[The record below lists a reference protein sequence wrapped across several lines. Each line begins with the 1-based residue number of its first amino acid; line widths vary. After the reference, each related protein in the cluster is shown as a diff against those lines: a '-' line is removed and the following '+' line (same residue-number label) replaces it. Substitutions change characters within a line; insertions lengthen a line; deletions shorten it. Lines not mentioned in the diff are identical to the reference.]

1 MKSLF
6 PKRRP
11 SERFLAAIASS
22 KIPHTTAAY
31 TGRSRVLSER
41 RLFSRRAPPRAVE
54 DDPAKRHTYTSFGVV
69 TGAGLD
75 WMPFRFAGGIYDGD
89 SGLVRFGAR
98 DYDPSVGRWLMK
110 DPVRW
115 QGRQSNLF
123 VYIGDNPVN
132 GTDPRGTWYTA
143 ACKAAIWAGCRQGCS
158 GGTSWGQKAVCSTL
172 CNAAGKYMFCEW
184 HDSGEPEPQQPDGG
198 MCAGPEPEPEPA
210 PEPPCDPTV
219 SSCGP

>member
-1 MKSLF
+1 VPDF
-6 PKRRP
+6 VIRGT
-11 SERFLAAIASS
+11 AIYRILSDQLGS
-22 KIPHTTAAY
+22 PRIVVDITT
-31 TGRSRVLSER
+31 GEVVQRMRHDEFGNV
-41 RLFSRRAPPRAVE
+41 VE
-54 DDPAKRHTYTSFGVV
+54 DTNPGFTPFG
-69 TGAGLD
+69 
-75 WMPFRFAGGIYDGD
+75 FAGGMYD
-89 SGLVRFGAR
+89 SETALVRFGAR
-98 DYDPSVGRWLMK
+98 DYEPQIGRWLMK

-123 VYIGDNPVN
+123 VYVGNDPVN

-158 GGTSWGQKAVCSTL
+158 GGTSWGAKAVCSTL

-198 MCAGPEPEPEPA
+198 MCAAPEPEPEPGR
-210 PEPPCDPTV
+210 PCDPTV